1 MQYSGLY
8 PFRHSAYACWAMF
21 SILMAAL
28 AFTGGNS
35 YAYISQ
41 GAFCYL
47 PVRPIWYRIT
57 LSWAPRYLILA
68 TIILIYLVI
77 YIYCRSTFGEFSP
90 NISSAGTNTT
100 EPATLDTSGGASEVQ
115 ARAPQERNE
124 QQNPKRGHALTSSTC
139 RSITPARPNDSFGW
153 PLAPGSPAE
162 FTEVTHDL
170 VSNDPNSPTGASN
183 QRSEIDPIAGKTY
196 RSPTPME
203 ALNDKSLSAIAINRS
218 RNDPNET
225 LYKRYKAIR
234 RQLRYMFVYPMI
246 YLLMWLMP
254 FVNHCYFYTKAHH
267 PPFSLNTVS
276 LVSLLLQ
283 CTADCLIFSVKEKP
297 WRYAAKAEAN
307 ARCQRATNN
316 VNTIEM
322 RTLSLEG
329 DVVAQSPVNAT
340 NDGQTLQAQT
350 SNPPGRERFWW
361 DEEEH

>member
-1 MQYSGLY
+1 
-8 PFRHSAYACWAMF
+8 MF

-28 AFTGGNS
+28 AFTGGSS

-68 TIILIYLVI
+68 TIVLIYLVI
-77 YIYCRSTFGEFSP
+77 YIYCKSTFGEFSP

-100 EPATLDTSGGASEVQ
+100 EPATSDTSGGASEVQ
-115 ARAPQERNE
+115 ARASQNSRVGALRNE
-124 QQNPKRGHALTSSTC
+124 QENPKTGNALKSSTHP
-139 RSITPARPNDSFGW
+139 SIEPARPNDQIDW
-153 PLAPGSPAE
+153 PLPAAAHPVV
-162 FTEVTHDL
+162 FDVKTHDL
-170 VSNDPNSPTGASN
+170 VSSDHDSPTGVSN
-183 QRSEIDPIAGKTY
+183 QRSETDPIADKTY
-196 RSPTPME
+196 SIPTLME
-203 ALNDKSLSAIAINRS
+203 ALNDKSLSAIAVNRP
-218 RNDPNET
+218 RNDPNER

-283 CTADCLIFSVKEKP
+283 CTVDCLIFSVKEKP

-307 ARCQRATNN
+307 ARVQRVSDNANA
-316 VNTIEM
+316 IEV
-322 RTLSLEG
+322 RPLSLEG
-329 DVVAQSPVNAT
+329 DVVAQSRVNAT
-340 NDGQTLQAQT
+340 NDNQTLQAQT
-350 SNPPGRERFWW
+350 PDSPRKERFWW
-361 DEEEH
+361 DKEEH